1 MSTNGEQADDT
12 ALRIVGESSE
22 AGLADDLAVCA
33 LRLAT
38 RMAAGATLWAV
49 APEWAEHARH
59 IAVEFVHPVIVGKPA
74 LPAVAIESPDAVA
87 ALRPLAATGDVV
99 VLIGDATT
107 RRALPLLRRAAA
119 WGLTTVWIGA
129 GTRPPPGS
137 ADHVIW
143 ADGSAAA
150 AARHDGSVVRLYH
163 VLWELTHVCLEHS
176 GLLDPS
182 AAEDEAAR
190 CETCADAGRP
200 AEVVS
205 LDGFGSASV
214 RTATGVETV
223 DATLVA
229 PLSVGDLVLVH
240 AGMTIAIVPDEAR

>member
-1 MSTNGEQADDT
+1 MSRNDVRDD
-12 ALRIVGESSE
+12 APHPGSE
-22 AGLADDLAVCA
+22 PLGIGLADDLAVCA
-33 LRLAT
+33 LRLA
-38 RMAAGATLWAV
+38 RRLAAGATLWAV
-49 APEWAEHARH
+49 APAWAEHARH

-74 LPAVAIESPDAVA
+74 LPAVALESPDPVA
-87 ALRPLAATGDVV
+87 ALRPVVAAGDVV
-99 VLIGDATT
+99 VLIGDASTQG
-107 RRALPLLRRAAA
+107 ALPLLRRAAA

-150 AARHDGSVVRLYH
+150 AARYDGSVVRLYH

-176 GLLDPS
+176 RVLDP
-182 AAEDEAAR
+182 ATPDDEVAGCA
-190 CETCADAGRP
+190 TCADAGRP

-205 LDGFGSASV
+205 LDVGSAAV

-223 DATLVA
+223 DTTLVA

-240 AGMTIAIVPDEAR
+240 AGMTIAIVPDEPR